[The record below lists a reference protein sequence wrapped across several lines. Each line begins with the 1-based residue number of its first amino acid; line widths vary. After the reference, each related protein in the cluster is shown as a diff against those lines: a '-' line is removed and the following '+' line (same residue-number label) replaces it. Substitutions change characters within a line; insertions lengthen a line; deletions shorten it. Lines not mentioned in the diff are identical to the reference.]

1 MTTESVVPEVLH
13 PWAIYLRASEEAR
26 RRGDR
31 RTGTDHI
38 LLALFEDPSI
48 GVVLGVSLQQARQA
62 LESLDQEALGALGMG
77 SGTDA
82 PPLPMRAVPNKP
94 RIRDVMK
101 KDRLRM
107 TPAAKKVLEA
117 AVKPNRRKAPCH
129 GPAGAGPD
137 PRSPT
142 TRSCGGAVGCS
153 RREHVGGSA
162 PIGCGHARGLS
173 PQRHSRRAKVSGSG
187 RLRASNNRERRPLQT
202 APRGP
207 KFTATSASPWWR
219 SPQSSYPS
227 GSPKRALLRALWV
240 APWCLLLGHGRAAV
254 PIRVRSIFGRAA
266 GWPGGEGSSDPPC
279 LLSPCG
285 SATGGPRPMR
295 HSQPAVSDVSTHPRG
310 AVITPSR
317 VVTAERRRGVPL
329 APHGPGRAPG

>member
-48 GVVLGVSLQQARQA
+48 GVMLGVSLQQARQA

-117 AVKPNRRKAPCH
+117 AVKPNRRKVHVTAQQVLAQILALQP
-129 GPAGAGPD
+129 PD
-137 PRSPT
+137 PA
-142 TRSCGGAVGCS
+142 AV
-153 RREHVGGSA
+153 
-162 PIGCGHARGLS
+162 
-173 PQRHSRRAKVSGSG
+173 
-187 RLRASNNRERRPLQT
+187 
-202 APRGP
+202 
-207 KFTATSASPWWR
+207 
-219 SPQSSYPS
+219 
-227 GSPKRALLRALWV
+227 
-240 APWCLLLGHGRAAV
+240 LLGALGVNTSEA
-254 PIRVRSIFGRAA
+254 
-266 GWPGGEGSSDPPC
+266 
-279 LLSPCG
+279 
-285 SATGGPRPMR
+285 
-295 HSQPAVSDVSTHPRG
+295 
-310 AVITPSR
+310 
-317 VVTAERRRGVPL
+317 RRRLDAVTPEG
-329 APHGPGRAPG
+329 